1 MKKILSL
8 ILVLMLLLTAC
19 SAAFADPMYSLGDR
33 TISRGMTGQD
43 VLEAQE
49 RLTYYSY
56 YSGTLD
62 GNYGAGTYRAVSSF
76 QSRNGLVVTGII
88 DSKTAAM
95 LLSDT
100 AVHELT
106 PTSETY
112 VLSAG
117 DSGEAVKELQ
127 RQLRQTYY
135 YSGTIDGVYG
145 GAVITAVKAFQAS
158 AGLTADG
165 KAGAKTKDALYN
177 RTANI
182 FNGGIP
188 IRTLGSGYRGYD
200 VYVLQQKL
208 IDLNYLSIVPSGFM
222 ATATVTALSNF
233 QKDNGLKVTG
243 TLNDVTRRALWPTTI
258 QLQEEIENALTG
270 TEDDP
275 YAEPTLRYGAHGN
288 MVANA
293 QMRLK
298 AAGYLLG
305 SADGIYGKATMA
317 AVKKLQKDYGLT
329 VDGVLGPSTWTI
341 LKLFNTSN
349 AEPDLVDTTKKAAT
363 VTTKKLQRGST
374 GSVVTKLQQ
383 ALISLGYLS
392 YGEDDGIFGAKT
404 YVAVRNFQKAMG
416 LSVDGI
422 AGTNTLV
429 KINEELG
436 VQYITP

>member
-8 ILVLMLLLTAC
+8 ILALVLIASLC
-19 SAAFADPMYSLGDR
+19 SAAFAEVMYSLGDR
-33 TISRGMTGQD
+33 TLSRGMAGQD
-43 VLEAQE
+43 VLEAQQ
-49 RLTYYSY
+49 RLMAYSY

-100 AVHELT
+100 AVYELT
-106 PTSETY
+106 PTSATY
-112 VLSAG
+112 VLAAG
-117 DSGEAVKELQ
+117 ASGEAVKELQ

-135 YSGTIDGVYG
+135 YAGKIDGEYG
-145 GAVITAVKAFQAS
+145 ADVITAVKAFQAS
-158 AGLTADG
+158 AGLKVDG
-165 KAGAKTKDALYN
+165 KAGEQTKNALFN

-188 IRTLGSGYRGYD
+188 VRTLASGYRGYD
-200 VYVLQQKL
+200 VYVLQEKL
-208 IDLNYLSIVPSGFM
+208 ISLNYLAIVPSGFM
-222 ATATVTALSNF
+222 ATATVSALSNF
-233 QKDNGLKVTG
+233 QKDNGLTVTG
-243 TLNDVTRRALWPTTI
+243 TLNSVTRRALWPTTI
-258 QLQEEIENALTG
+258 ELEEEITNAATG

-275 YAEPTLRYGAHGN
+275 YQEPTLRFGAHGN

-305 SADGIYGKATMA
+305 SADGIYGAVTMA

-329 VDGVLGPSTWTI
+329 VDGVVGPSTWNI
-341 LKLFNTSN
+341 LKLFNTWN
-349 AEPDLVDTTKKAAT
+349 AEPEIVDDTRKAAT
-363 VTTKKLQRGST
+363 VTIRKLQRGST

-404 YVAVRNFQKAMG
+404 YAAVRSFQRDMG
-416 LSVDGI
+416 LAVDGI

-436 VQYITP
+436 VQYIVP